1 MDWDHGVLATGP
13 PGKSQ
18 LIFSCALS
26 FTRQMALE
34 TLQTMLS
41 ERGKRMDHLSLDKDL
56 LGTCCVLDPVLEAG
70 DSRCRDQVGSS
81 KRLGSCV

>member
-13 PGKSQ
+13 PAKSQ

-34 TLQTMLS
+34 TLQTMLF
-41 ERGKRMDHLSLDKDL
+41 ERGKRMDNLSLDMCL
-56 LGTCCVLDPVLEAG
+56 LGTCCVLDTALEAG
-70 DSRCRDQVGSS
+70 DSRFRGQAVSS
-81 KRLGSCV
+81 EHLGSCV